1 MLETILVRVDDENNA
16 TEWWDALQACRP
28 VLASQLRRNGA
39 AEITRS
45 DWNAITALPGW
56 RDGPDYAPTP
66 IVCVG
71 PEPDD
76 TV

>member
-28 VLASQLRRNGA
+28 VLASQLRRNDVTA
-39 AEITRS
+39 INRAT
-45 DWNAITALPGW
+45 WNALTALPGW

-66 IVCVG
+66 LICLG
-71 PEPDD
+71 GEPE
-76 TV
+76 